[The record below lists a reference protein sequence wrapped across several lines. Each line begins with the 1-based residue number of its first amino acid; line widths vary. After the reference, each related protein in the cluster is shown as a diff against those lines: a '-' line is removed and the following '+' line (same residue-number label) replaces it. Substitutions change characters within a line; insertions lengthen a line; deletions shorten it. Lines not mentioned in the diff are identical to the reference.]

1 MTLNQPKEVAIK
13 TQSGEERK
21 YILSKFPAIQGREI
35 VMQYPVSA
43 VPRIGDYGVNQETM
57 IKLMAFVAVETA
69 NGVLP
74 LTTRA
79 LIDNHVPDW
88 ETLARLE
95 AAMLEYNCSFF
106 QDGKISSFLENIE
119 AKALALITSTLTA
132 LSQQSSVQA
141 KPQSMN

>member
-1 MTLNQPKEVAIK
+1 MSLNQPKEVAIK

-57 IKLMAFVAVETA
+57 IKLMAFVAVETP